1 MCTSAARFARSRDAG
16 GSACRTA
23 ARPSPNRRPAPDSN
37 TTVAAAEVEAAVAA
51 VRWIDSPAAVV
62 AEEEVAAV
70 ALTDPPVAVAA
81 AEAQP
86 AEAVR
91 EQVAPPAGACAAAE
105 AAACPAPPSQL

>member
-81 AEAQP
+81 AEAEP
-86 AEAVR
+86 AEAFR
-91 EQVAPPAGACAAAE
+91 AHEKASAAAVVAE
-105 AAACPAPPSQL
+105 AAAVPAPPAQL